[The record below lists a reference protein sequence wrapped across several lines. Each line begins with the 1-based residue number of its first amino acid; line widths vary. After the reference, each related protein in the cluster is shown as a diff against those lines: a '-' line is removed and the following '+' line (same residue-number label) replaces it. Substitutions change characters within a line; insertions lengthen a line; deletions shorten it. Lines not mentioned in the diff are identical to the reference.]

1 MEPIFVGESD
11 LTIRGVVV
19 GLMRHY
25 R

>member
-1 MEPIFVGESD
+1 MDPIFVNEGN
-11 LTIRGVVV
+11 LQIRGVVV